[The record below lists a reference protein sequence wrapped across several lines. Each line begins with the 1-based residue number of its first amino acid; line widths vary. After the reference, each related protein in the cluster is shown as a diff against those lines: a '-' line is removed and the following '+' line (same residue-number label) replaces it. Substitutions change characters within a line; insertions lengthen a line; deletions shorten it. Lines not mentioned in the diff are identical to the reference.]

1 MGVLIVILIAGVVAA
16 GIWLSYYLKKR
27 RRDELGVFA
36 KQYGLS
42 YSQADPYDLLGYDFK
57 LLRQGDGRGCE
68 NVLAGAWQGVPIKE
82 ADYWYYTESTDG
94 EGHRTKSY
102 KYFSVVIADVGCS
115 TPYVSVAKESLF
127 TRMAD
132 HMGFRDI
139 DFESED
145 FNREFNVKSEDRE
158 FAFKLID
165 ARMMQFLMDSG
176 GKFGF
181 EVRGP
186 TVLTY
191 CHRMRPPELVPLF
204 GTAKGFN
211 DHIPRLVWNEYGTG
225 RAQAP
230 AEAPAAA
237 PAPPAPQTGANTE
250 QEGSPS

>member
-1 MGVLIVILIAGVVAA
+1 MGVLIVILIVAVVAA
-16 GIWLSYYLKKR
+16 GIWFSYYLKKK
-27 RRDELGVFA
+27 RRDELAVFA
-36 KQYGLS
+36 KQYGLT
-42 YSQADPYDLLGYDFK
+42 YSREDPYDLLGYDFK
-57 LLRQGDGRGCE
+57 LFRQGDGRGCE
-68 NVLAGAWQGVPIKE
+68 NVLAGAWQGVPVKE

-102 KYFSVVIADVGCS
+102 KYFSVVVADMGCS
-115 TPYVSVAKESLF
+115 MPYVSVAKENLF

-132 HMGFRDI
+132 HMGFPDI

-158 FAFKLID
+158 FAFKLVD

-191 CHRMRPPELVPLF
+191 CHKMKPLELVPLF
-204 GTAKGFN
+204 GTAKGFH
-211 DHIPRLVWNEYGTG
+211 DHIPRLVWNEYGAGGTPP
-225 RAQAP
+225 P
-230 AEAPAAA
+230 AEAKS
-237 PAPPAPQTGANTE
+237 E